1 MIFHV
6 LTGSNGT
13 INFEILRV
21 TCEYNHIIFFFMG
34 IILDAGQPLRSN
46 A

>member
-21 TCEYNHIIFFFMG
+21 ACEYNNIIFFFMG
-34 IILDAGQPLRSN
+34 IILDAGQPLRLN